1 MHCLHMQY
9 QTGPIIK
16 KCSDLAIRNKNKEN
30 NHTLNELQIPSS
42 LKSSSCL
49 KQARQE
55 IQEMLWPLC
64 SVTSSNEKKQMML
77 SGTLNLR
84 ITRLLCILTS
94 LFIFDLLPVNCPWEM
109 HAIWELMQVM
119 WEVEGVML
127 EDLTLVEVGGWRVG
141 IPTESWRQQA
151 DFRGGVGIWTQTD
164 ALLNILRKEIINI
177 FTQFAHSW
185 SSHCLKKCND
195 HHVYSLSHCK

>member
-1 MHCLHMQY
+1 MHPDFSLFDFTSCHL
-9 QTGPIIK
+9 
-16 KCSDLAIRNKNKEN
+16 SLRNAN
-30 NHTLNELQIPSS
+30 I
-42 LKSSSCL
+42 
-49 KQARQE
+49 
-55 IQEMLWPLC
+55 
-64 SVTSSNEKKQMML
+64 EKK
-77 SGTLNLR
+77 N
-84 ITRLLCILTS
+84 
-94 LFIFDLLPVNCPWEM
+94 M

-119 WEVEGVML
+119 WEVEGEML

-185 SSHCLKKCND
+185 SSQILKKNNVMIIMCI
-195 HHVYSLSHCK
+195 VCPTVSKGK